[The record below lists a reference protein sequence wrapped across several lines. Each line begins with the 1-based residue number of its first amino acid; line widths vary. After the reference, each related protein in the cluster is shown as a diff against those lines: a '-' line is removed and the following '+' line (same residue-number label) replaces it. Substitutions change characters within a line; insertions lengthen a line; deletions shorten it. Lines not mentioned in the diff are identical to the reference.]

1 MRLSEI
7 LAGTKTEIPFDIE
20 ITSLADRLSEISE
33 GCLFFCIDGKN
44 FNATSHA
51 EEIKKRGAA
60 AVISEK
66 PIKTDIPNI
75 VVEDIR
81 KTEAYAAANFFGTN
95 KTGIKFIGITGT
107 NGKTTVAE
115 MIFSCLRAN
124 GKKTALTGTV
134 NNRINEKTFESEY
147 TTPTPILFH
156 RFISKA
162 AEEGCEYCVSEVS
175 SHALKQNRVDGITFE
190 LGIFT
195 NITPEHSD
203 YHPTFDDYKQM
214 KLRLFEL
221 SKKTLA
227 NLDCKEGE
235 PFFTFPGVR
244 TFSLED
250 KNADYFCKNAV
261 FSKILGDENNISA
274 EFETENGEFP
284 VSLSVIGKH
293 NLSNALAAFAA
304 SDILGLSH
312 EKTVLALASFTGAEG
327 RCEPVKND
335 LGINILI
342 DYAHTSDAVLNII
355 KTARSF
361 TSGNIIFVFGC
372 GGNRDSEKRPEMGK
386 IASENADFV
395 IVTSDNPRNEDPEN
409 IIKDIL
415 AGVNSE
421 NYEVEINRYRAIRK
435 AVLLAKKGDTVLISG
450 KGHEKKQIV
459 SNRIAKISDREIVLD
474 ILKESD
480 YED

>member
-7 LAGTKTEIPFDIE
+7 LAGIKAEIPFDIE
-20 ITSLADRLSEISE
+20 IRSLADRLSEISE
-33 GCLFFCIDGKN
+33 GSLFFCIDGKN
-44 FNATSHA
+44 FNSTSHA

-66 PIKTDIPNI
+66 PIETDIPNI

-115 MIFSCLRAN
+115 MIFSCLCAN

-134 NNRINEKTFESEY
+134 KNRINEKTFESEY

-156 RFISKA
+156 RFIAKA

-203 YHPTFDDYKQM
+203 YHPTFDDYKKT
-214 KLRLFEL
+214 KLRLFDL

-235 PFFTFPGVR
+235 PFFTFSGVKI
-244 TFSLED
+244 FSLED

-261 FSKILGDENNISA
+261 FSTILGDRNNISA
-274 EFETENGEFP
+274 EFETENGKFP
-284 VSLSVIGKH
+284 VSLSVVGKH
-293 NLSNALAAFAA
+293 NLSNALAAFSA

-312 EKTVLALASFTGAEG
+312 KKTLSALSVFRGAEG
-327 RCEPVKND
+327 RCEPVKNN

-342 DYAHTSDAVLNII
+342 DYAHTPDAVLNII
-355 KTARSF
+355 KTAKTV
-361 TSGNIIFVFGC
+361 TSGRVIFVFGC

-386 IASENADFV
+386 IASGNADFV
-395 IVTSDNPRNEDPEN
+395 IVTSDNPRNEAPEK

-415 AGVNSE
+415 AGVKSE
-421 NYEVEINRYRAIRK
+421 NYAVEINRYRAIRK

-459 SNRIAKISDREIVLD
+459 SNRIVKISDRDIVLEV
-474 ILKESD
+474 LKESD